1 MAAPTAPDLT
11 SITTEGLKRSGISSP
26 SSTELSRAQT
36 YWMREIKNDIAIR
49 VKNAK
54 FLHATA
60 YGVTAIGQSR
70 YAAPTDFASDLT
82 LTLLYGSNT
91 GIATGGAVGSIT
103 FAADEDVTEVFMLGK
118 QTLVTSGTGKNSF
131 SQCTAYNIT
140 TKIDTVTPNFIT
152 APANGSGYMVID
164 AYYQLK
170 QKPIWELD
178 ELDFPT
184 DSGRPEAFMP
194 VGDNDDGEF
203 VLYPAPDKVYGMQMR
218 YYADIMEVD
227 LASTLIGTL
236 YKKWESLWV
245 QGIFVKALAGKNDKR
260 YIEESRKYE
269 YMLNGIAAD
278 ARYGNELSNLQMRIT
293 G

>member
-11 SITTEGLKRSGISSP
+11 SITTEGLKRSGITVP
-26 SSTELSRAQT
+26 SSADLSRAQT
-36 YWMREIKNDIAIR
+36 YWMREIKNDIAVRI
-49 VKNAK
+49 KNAK
-54 FLHATA
+54 FLHTTA

-70 YAAPTDFASDLT
+70 YAVPTDFYSDLT

-103 FAADEDVTEVFMLGK
+103 LAANEDVTEGFMLGK
-118 QTLVTSGTGKNSF
+118 QVLVTSGTGKNSF
-131 SQCTAYNIT
+131 SQCTAYNPT
-140 TKIDTVTPNFIT
+140 TKADTVTPNFAV
-152 APANGSGYMVID
+152 APASGSGYMVID
-164 AYYQLK
+164 TYYQLK

-178 ELDFPT
+178 ELNFPT
-184 DSGRPEAFMP
+184 DSGRSEVFMP
-194 VGDNDDGEF
+194 IGDVDDGEF

-227 LASTLIGTL
+227 LASTLMGTL

-269 YMLNGIAAD
+269 YMLNGLAAD
-278 ARYGNELSNLQMRIT
+278 ARYGNELNNLQMRIT

>member
-11 SITTEGLKRSGISSP
+11 SITTEGLKRAGYSAP
-26 SSTELSRAQT
+26 SSADLSRAQV

-54 FLHATA
+54 FLHTTA

-70 YAAPTDFASDLT
+70 YAVPTDFYSDLT

-91 GIATGGAVGSIT
+91 GTATGGAIGSIT
-103 FAADEDVTEVFMLGK
+103 LAAAEDVTEDFMLGK
-118 QTLVTSGTGKNSF
+118 QTIVTSGTGKNSC
-131 SQCTAYNIT
+131 SQCTAYNT
-140 TKIDTVTPNFIT
+140 ASKIATVTPNFAV
-152 APANGSGYMVID
+152 APASGSGYMAVD
-164 AYYQLK
+164 TYYPLK
-170 QKPIWELD
+170 QKPVWELD
-178 ELDFPT
+178 ELNFPT
-184 DSGRPEAFMP
+184 DSGRPEVFMP
-194 VGDNDDGEF
+194 IGDTDDGEF
-203 VLYPAPDKVYGMQMR
+203 ILYPVPDEVYGMQMR

-227 LASTLIGTL
+227 LASTLMGTL

-269 YMLNGIAAD
+269 YMLNGLAAD
-278 ARYGNELSNLQMRIT
+278 ARYGNDLSNLQMRIS
-293 G
+293 